1 MKTIK
6 ILMLSSI
13 LALASCTTD
22 PCVDVTCYNDG
33 VCDDGTCM
41 CTDWYE
47 GDDCSTEERAKY
59 YGNYTGALNLYDPSG
74 ALASSSPSTLP
85 VAVGSV
91 INELDS
97 DGLPFVL
104 NASGMGNFTIP
115 ITQMNDPDLGSTFW
129 QGSGSFS
136 GNILSFNGTIDI
148 QGQAFSFTFTGNK

>member
-13 LALASCTTD
+13 LAFTSCASD

-41 CTDWYE
+41 CADWYE
-47 GDDCSTEERAKY
+47 GADCSTEERAKY
-59 YGNYTGALNLYDPSG
+59 YGSYVGALNLYDASG
-74 ALASSSPSTLP
+74 ALVNSGQTAMPIS
-85 VAVGSV
+85 VGSA
-91 INELDS
+91 INELDA

-104 NASGMGNFTIP
+104 NASGMSDFTIP

-136 GNILSFNGTIDI
+136 GNLLLFNGSFDV
-148 QGQAFSFTFTGNK
+148 QGQTLTFSFTGTK